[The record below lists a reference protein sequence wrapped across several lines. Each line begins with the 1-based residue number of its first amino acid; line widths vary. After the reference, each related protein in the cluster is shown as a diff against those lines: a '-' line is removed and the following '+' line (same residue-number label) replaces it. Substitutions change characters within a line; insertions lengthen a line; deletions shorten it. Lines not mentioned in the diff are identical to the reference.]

1 MVQFIEQTAVMTLQ
15 FILDAQKDTD
25 LKALP
30 NEIWGK
36 VLDRCVVSDDTE
48 NNGLIDTSLL
58 ETEVENLALFGQRP
72 PKGAGVG
79 SSTDTPLKKKV
90 RGKVQAIFQVYASEL
105 AVEGVEGR
113 VYFRSNKTAEVVTPE
128 DKPAEDVIPAS
139 NPLSLAEDVI
149 ETPEAEDTPE
159 EVTS

>member
-1 MVQFIEQTAVMTLQ
+1 MVQFIEPTAVMTLQ
-15 FILDAQKDTD
+15 FILDAQKDAD

-128 DKPAEDVIPAS
+128 EVKAEDVIS
-139 NPLSLAEDVI
+139 
-149 ETPEAEDTPE
+149 TPEAEDTPE
-159 EVTS
+159 EVTP

>member
-1 MVQFIEQTAVMTLQ
+1 
-15 FILDAQKDTD
+15 
-25 LKALP
+25 
-30 NEIWGK
+30 
-36 VLDRCVVSDDTE
+36 
-48 NNGLIDTSLL
+48 
-58 ETEVENLALFGQRP
+58 

-128 DKPAEDVIPAS
+128 EVKAEDVIS
-139 NPLSLAEDVI
+139 
-149 ETPEAEDTPE
+149 TPEAEDTPE
-159 EVTS
+159 EVTP